1 LNLIETS
8 SKDRVTWSKGLEE
21 MEPEMNKIDDI
32 LVYLEEFTEMTVY

>member
-1 LNLIETS
+1 
-8 SKDRVTWSKGLEE
+8 